1 MLINPFVNKP
11 LVHYSASTPDSVEQ
25 KRQKNHK
32 FNLIFVIYFVS
43 YHSEFTPWKTSR
55 SLLLP
60 FEIISNYSRR
70 NKFKRH
76 L

>member
-1 MLINPFVNKP
+1 MFIDPFVNKS

-43 YHSEFTPWKTSR
+43 YHSEFTLSKTSR
-55 SLLLP
+55 SL
-60 FEIISNYSRR
+60 
-70 NKFKRH
+70 
-76 L
+76 

>member
-1 MLINPFVNKP
+1 MFLIKDHRFLLIHSFQIPMLIDPFVNKP

-55 SLLLP
+55 SL
-60 FEIISNYSRR
+60 
-70 NKFKRH
+70 
-76 L
+76 

>member
-32 FNLIFVIYFVS
+32 FNLIFVIYFVN

-55 SLLLP
+55 SL
-60 FEIISNYSRR
+60 
-70 NKFKRH
+70 
-76 L
+76 